1 MGLAVA
7 YQIRELLAGR
17 VIAEYRAEAP
27 TSFRA
32 AEGATGRPLTLHRTG
47 DYFLEVTD
55 ETSGTVFAFQYADL
69 LY

>member
-1 MGLAVA
+1 MGLAVG

-17 VIAEYRAEAP
+17 IIAEYRAEAN

-32 AEGATGRPLTLHRTG
+32 AEQATGRPLTVHRSG

-55 ETSGTVFAFQYADL
+55 ESSGRVFTYQYADL